1 MPPAGLRRTTEMK
14 MSNFT
19 NFTCPTDDTNGEK
32 RMPKPKPVPTQ
43 GRPGA
48 EPNFL
53 SSDAA
58 PD

>member
-1 MPPAGLRRTTEMK
+1 MK
-14 MSNFT
+14 MSNLT
-19 NFTCPTDDTNGEK
+19 NFKCPTDEANGEK

-43 GRPGA
+43 GRSGA
-48 EPNFL
+48 EPNLL